1 MRIKEK
7 KKKRQLGENNIF
19 QIIIK
24 KKLSC
29 VYVSIS
35 VLYFFLVP
43 NQVSCDS
50 ILIIFDITLCFL

>member
-1 MRIKEK
+1 MCIK
-7 KKKRQLGENNIF
+7 KKKGELGENNIF

-24 KKLSC
+24 ELSC